1 MTEFDDLADMAV
13 HVRRSLH
20 WASFLLAAMVLILLI
35 DLQLKRSIARQAVNA
50 AALMGQA
57 LTMTERKAGGRSG
70 PVDPSAGDSNHRGG
84 GSGDHV
90 DGSPPVATGA
100 DPAQAPLEA
109 AIRDHPAGR
118 AKRAPGNGRR
128 TVRPDDGS

>member
-1 MTEFDDLADMAV
+1 MTEFDDLSSMAV
-13 HVRRSLH
+13 NVRRSLH
-20 WASFLLAAMVLILLI
+20 WCTFLLAAMILILII

-57 LTMTERKAGGRSG
+57 LTMAERKAGGRSG
-70 PVDPSAGDSNHRGG
+70 PVDSPAGDSNHRGG
-84 GSGDHV
+84 GGSDHV

-100 DPAQAPLEA
+100 DPAETPLEA

-118 AKRAPGNGRR
+118 AKRTPGNGRR